1 MLSER
6 FQADSTVTNGLGNGG
21 KNGVNGHVLTANGN
35 GVNGGNHSN
44 GCASSVQSD
53 ASSWEAVDEKETKP
67 TLWVPD
73 HAVSSCMRYVKNFIN
88 VKAIFGFTSIYNSS
102 Y

>member
-1 MLSER
+1 MVGYSVGFNVGE
-6 FQADSTVTNGLGNGG
+6 SVGSS
-21 KNGVNGHVLTANGN
+21 VGN
-35 GVNGGNHSN
+35 GVGGGTHSG

-73 HAVSSCMRYVKNFIN
+73 HAVSSCMR
-88 VKAIFGFTSIYNSS
+88 
-102 Y
+102 